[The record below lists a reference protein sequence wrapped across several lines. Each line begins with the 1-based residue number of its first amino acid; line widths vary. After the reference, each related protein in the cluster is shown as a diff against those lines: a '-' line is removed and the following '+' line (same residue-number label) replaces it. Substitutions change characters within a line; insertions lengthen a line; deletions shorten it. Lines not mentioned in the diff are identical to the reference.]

1 MSRKK
6 QVYEKITALYCRISL
21 DDGGDNESMS
31 ISNQKLMLR
40 DFAEKHGM
48 FQYEYYVDEGYT
60 GRNFNRPSFQRMIA
74 DIEAGKIGCVITKDL
89 SRLGRNYIEAG
100 SYIEIFFPKHN
111 VRYIAVTDGV
121 DSLTRQEMDITPFK
135 NILNDMYSRDISK
148 KVLAGRMTR
157 SRQGKFCGGQPPLG
171 LMRDPEDKGH
181 LILDPETAPVIRKI
195 YDMALD
201 GWGCMRIAKQ
211 LMDDKIPITRVKS
224 NTECDVN
231 YYSWGSARISHILRN
246 PFYKGA
252 HLVCRTH
259 QKGIRSN
266 TYDIIPREDW
276 EVIEG
281 CHEAIVTPE
290 EWEQVQEI
298 IDRRPTIMK
307 GNACPFYNLF
317 HGLVYCATCGKSMQ
331 VRYEKVG
338 RTGKNRFTGEMREPI
353 DKAYYI
359 CQTYNRLGK
368 NACTSHKIEARD
380 LYNLVLKDIQE
391 LAAQAMKDA
400 DAFYQRLSS
409 RMECRYLVDAS
420 QTEKER
426 KRLEVRNQE
435 IDGMFLSLY
444 TDKAKG
450 ILTEQ
455 RFMKL
460 TAALEQEQEANQ
472 KRLHDLAVMQ
482 SRADAQESE
491 VRTFIKE
498 IRRYAAIEEL
508 DESVLNRLISK
519 ILIGEVKK
527 VDGQKVR
534 HDQVHN
540 LYGGSMT
547 RAAGEAF
554 ADLRPGQRTLLY
566 SRSSFIGSHRYG
578 GIWLGDNNSSW
589 AQLLA
594 NIQMMPSVQMCGFLY
609 SGADLCGFSCDTTP
623 DLALRW
629 LEFGLLTPLMR
640 NHSAVGTRMQ
650 EYYRFPEVLPAVRNM
665 IRLRYALLPYLYS
678 EFMKAALENTSYFRP
693 LAFDYPDDPDAREV
707 EDQLLL
713 GEGLMAAP
721 VYVQNAHGRH
731 VYLPE
736 PMKLLRLRAVDD
748 YDEEILP
755 AGHHYIRCAL
765 DEMLLFIRPG
775 HIIPVAQPANNTAE
789 LDDAS
794 LTLWSFLPNGESA
807 EYRMY
812 RDDGVTT
819 EYEKKEHWKT
829 LQIHHS

>member
-6 QVYEKITALYCRISL
+6 QVNQKITALYCRISL

-31 ISNQKLMLR
+31 ISNQKLMLKE
-40 DFAEKHGM
+40 FAEKNGI
-48 FQYEYYVDEGYT
+48 FQYEYYVDDGYT
-60 GRNFNRPSFQRMIA
+60 GRNFNRPAFQRMIA

-111 VRYIAVTDGV
+111 VRYIAITDGV

-171 LMRDPEDKGH
+171 LMRDPEDRGH

-195 YDMALD
+195 YDLALD

-211 LMDDKIPITRVKS
+211 LMEDKVPITRVKG
-224 NTECDVN
+224 NTACDVN
-231 YYSWGSARISHILRN
+231 YYAWGGARISHILRN

-276 EVIEG
+276 EIIED

-290 EWEQVQEI
+290 EWEQVQAI
-298 IDRRPTIMK
+298 IDRKPPIMK

-317 HGLVYCATCGKSMQ
+317 HGIIYCATCGKSMQ

-391 LAAQAMKDA
+391 LAAMALKDA

-409 RMECRYLVDAS
+409 RMERYMADAS
-420 QTEKER
+420 EMQKER
-426 KRLEVRNQE
+426 ERLEARNRE
-435 IDGMFLSLY
+435 IDDMFLSLY

-450 ILTEQ
+450 VISEQ

-460 TAALEQEQEANQ
+460 TAAMEQEREENQRCLQELMKMLQ
-472 KRLHDLAVMQ
+472 Q
-482 SRADAQESE
+482 SDAQENE
-491 VRTFIKE
+491 VRTFIRE
-498 IRRYAAIEEL
+498 IRQYATIQEL
-508 DESVLNRLISK
+508 DETVLNRLINR
-519 ILIGEVKK
+519 ILVEEVKK
-527 VDGQKVR
+527 IDGQKIQKVKI
-534 HDQVHN
+534 VYN
-540 LYGGSMT
+540 FV
-547 RAAGEAF
+547 GE
-554 ADLRPGQRTLLY
+554 
-566 SRSSFIGSHRYG
+566 
-578 GIWLGDNNSSW
+578 
-589 AQLLA
+589 
-594 NIQMMPSVQMCGFLY
+594 
-609 SGADLCGFSCDTTP
+609 
-623 DLALRW
+623 
-629 LEFGLLTPLMR
+629 
-640 NHSAVGTRMQ
+640 
-650 EYYRFPEVLPAVRNM
+650 
-665 IRLRYALLPYLYS
+665 
-678 EFMKAALENTSYFRP
+678 
-693 LAFDYPDDPDAREV
+693 
-707 EDQLLL
+707 
-713 GEGLMAAP
+713 
-721 VYVQNAHGRH
+721 
-731 VYLPE
+731 
-736 PMKLLRLRAVDD
+736 
-748 YDEEILP
+748 
-755 AGHHYIRCAL
+755 
-765 DEMLLFIRPG
+765 
-775 HIIPVAQPANNTAE
+775 IPVNEPVRT
-789 LDDAS
+789 D
-794 LTLWSFLPNGESA
+794 
-807 EYRMY
+807 R
-812 RDDGVTT
+812 
-819 EYEKKEHWKT
+819 
-829 LQIHHS
+829 